1 MNKFELWEIKRFEN
15 DTIVLNQH
23 QSNSEESIEKV
34 VGNSDGVIN
43 KVNKEIKVYNV
54 EEHTSKLS
62 NQLYERWVEFKDLI
76 FDLGGVELIPKR
88 HYVSLKYEG
97 KSFVYVY
104 LERNL

>member
-62 NQLYERWVEFKDLI
+62 NQLYERWVEFKDFFLT
-76 FDLGGVELIPKR
+76 LEL
-88 HYVSLKYEG
+88 S
-97 KSFVYVY
+97 
-104 LERNL
+104 